1 MSGTN
6 GAVSTEMMAGA
17 QMVPAKA
24 LARDSMRTFEPGSL
38 EEAYRLAKVLVASHL
53 LPRGVQTP
61 EAAFAIIATGRELG
75 LTAMQ
80 SLRTIH
86 VIEGKPTLSADLI
99 AALVKQR
106 TDVCKFFRLVE
117 STDRIAS
124 YETHRIG
131 EPTPTRM
138 SFTIDEAK
146 TAGVTG
152 KDNWRKYP
160 AAMLRA
166 RCITA
171 LARAVYP
178 DLATGI
184 YDPDELERVPVQG
197 GRAEV
202 VEAAPAR
209 PAPVQ
214 ADPEV
219 EKARA
224 DAFAQLAESVDSCET
239 ASGLNAIAKETV
251 RLHKAGRLTDATFA
265 ALKSAV
271 KRKRDLVAGQ
281 APPPAAPSSG
291 RQVQDAELAV
301 DEDGETQA
309 YADAMGGDA

>member
-1 MSGTN
+1 MSGAN
-6 GAVSTEMMAGA
+6 GATSTEMIAGA
-17 QMVPAKA
+17 QMTPKA
-24 LARDSMRTFEPGSL
+24 LGRDTTRTFEPGSL

-99 AALVKQR
+99 CALVKQR

-117 STDRIAS
+117 TTDRIAT

-131 EPTPTRM
+131 EPTATRM
-138 SFTIDEAK
+138 SFTIEEAK
-146 TAGVTG
+146 VAGVTG

-166 RCITA
+166 RAITA

-184 YDPDELERVPVQG
+184 YDPDELDRTPVQG
-197 GRAEV
+197 GPAEV
-202 VEAAPAR
+202 VQIDR
-209 PAPVQ
+209 PAPR
-214 ADPEV
+214 APEPANSSAV
-219 EKARA
+219 
-224 DAFAQLAESVDSCET
+224 DDSAFPRLAEAVDEAES
-239 ASGLNAIAKETV
+239 ASALNQIAKDAV
-251 RLHKAGRLTDATFA
+251 REHKAGRLSDGSLAS
-265 ALKSAV
+265 LKSAV
-271 KRKRDLVAGQ
+271 KRKRDLVAGKAPP
-281 APPPAAPSSG
+281 APPPSG
-291 RQVQDAELAV
+291 RQVQDADLTDA
-301 DEDGETQA
+301 DADTQA
-309 YADAMGGDA
+309 YADAVGGGQ